1 MYLVIFILCYLLGNI
16 NPAYIYGKLTK
27 NTDIRN
33 HGSGNAG
40 TTNAMRVL
48 GKKAA
53 AIVLAADFAKGALA
67 VLLAGSLSSGYYAQ
81 AIGAVAVILGHDWP
95 VLLKFR
101 GGKGIATICGVFAV
115 LAPISLAIS
124 VGIALAVIFF
134 TRMVSLGSLCGLTVN
149 IIVLAIMQGFSVT
162 TMLAIAVAAIGFFQH
177 RQNIKRIIQ
186 GSENKLTFR

>member
-1 MYLVIFILCYLLGNI
+1 MYFVIFVLCYLLGNI

-40 TTNAMRVL
+40 TTNALRVL
-48 GKKAA
+48 GKKAGA
-53 AIVLAADFAKGALA
+53 VVLIADFVKGIVA
-67 VLLAGSLSSGYYAQ
+67 VLLAGMLSTGQYAQ
-81 AIGAVAVILGHDWP
+81 VIGAIAVILGHNWP

-115 LAPISLAIS
+115 LAPISLAIA
-124 VGIALAVIFF
+124 VGIALMLIFF
-134 TRMVSLGSLCGLTVN
+134 TRMVSLGSIVGLLVN
-149 IIVLAIMQGFSVT
+149 VVVLFVMNGLETNTVLAIV
-162 TMLAIAVAAIGFFQH
+162 VATIGIFQH

-186 GSENKLTFR
+186 GKENKFTFH

>member
-1 MYLVIFILCYLLGNI
+1 MYFVIFVLCYLLGNI

-40 TTNAMRVL
+40 TTNALRVL
-48 GKKAA
+48 GKKAG
-53 AIVLAADFAKGALA
+53 AIVLIADFVKGIVA
-67 VLLAGSLSSGYYAQ
+67 VLLAGMLSTGQYAQ
-81 AIGAVAVILGHDWP
+81 AIGAIAVILGHNWP

-115 LAPISLAIS
+115 LAPISLAIA
-124 VGIALAVIFF
+124 VGIALALIFF
-134 TRMVSLGSLCGLTVN
+134 TRMVSLGSIVGLLVN
-149 IIVLAIMQGFSVT
+149 VVVLFVMNGLETNTVLAIV
-162 TMLAIAVAAIGFFQH
+162 VATIGIFQH

-186 GSENKLTFR
+186 GKENKFTFH

>member
-1 MYLVIFILCYLLGNI
+1 MYFVIFVLCYLLGNI

-40 TTNAMRVL
+40 TTNALRVL
-48 GKKAA
+48 GKKAGA
-53 AIVLAADFAKGALA
+53 VVLIADFVKGIVA
-67 VLLAGSLSSGYYAQ
+67 VLLAGMLSTGQYAQ
-81 AIGAVAVILGHDWP
+81 AIGAIAVILGHNWP

-115 LAPISLAIS
+115 LAPISLAIA
-124 VGIALAVIFF
+124 VGIALALIFF
-134 TRMVSLGSLCGLTVN
+134 TRMVSLGSIVGLLVN
-149 IIVLAIMQGFSVT
+149 VVVLFVMNGLETNTVLAIV
-162 TMLAIAVAAIGFFQH
+162 VATIGIFQH

-186 GSENKLTFR
+186 GKENKFTFH